1 MSTTERT
8 KSAKHTQG
16 DASVDSAA
24 IGDIRRVLVA
34 IAEPGESAE
43 ATIDTAV
50 AIATAHAAQLEAVS
64 VVNPSLSG
72 VLFPAMEN
80 PIEQAPA
87 LRAEQ
92 HRRQTALRKHLAEHT
107 GYAGG
112 WSIDVPLGTPGESI
126 VDRARQIGAD
136 LIIMGLGRHGAI
148 ERFVHDDTTL
158 RVVRRVSV
166 PVLAVSDTLHGM
178 PRTVIVAT
186 DFSRA
191 SSDAARAACALFRGC
206 ARFILAYV
214 ESEFDAAIAEHDETT
229 RVIRREGVAGAFQH
243 LCETLAVPPGASVE
257 TVTLRGVVSAEL
269 IAFAQRSGAAALAI
283 ARQQHSMAD
292 RVMIGSVTTALLR
305 RAPCS
310 VFVRPIG
317 SAETRAERR

>member
-1 MSTTERT
+1 MPTTERGE
-8 KSAKHTQG
+8 SAKRTQD
-16 DASVDSAA
+16 DAAAESTA
-24 IGDIRRVLVA
+24 IGDVRRVLVA
-34 IAEPGESAE
+34 IAEPNQRAD

-50 AIATAHAAQLEAVS
+50 AIATAHAAHLEAVS
-64 VVNPSLSG
+64 VVNPILRA

-80 PIEQAPA
+80 PIERAPA

-92 HRRQTALRKHLAEHT
+92 HRRQTAVRKHLAEHT
-107 GYAGG
+107 RYRGG
-112 WSIDVPLGTPGESI
+112 WSIDVPLGTPAESI
-126 VDRARQIGAD
+126 AGRARQIGAD
-136 LIIMGLGRHGAI
+136 LVIMGLGRHGAI

-166 PVLAVSDTLHGM
+166 PVLAVTDELHGM

-191 SSDAARAACALFRGC
+191 STDAARAACTVFRGC
-206 ARFILAYV
+206 SKVVLVYV
-214 ESEFDAAIAEHDETT
+214 ESDFDAVIAEHDETT
-229 RVIRREGVAGAFQH
+229 SVIRREGVAGAFQR
-243 LCETLAVPPGASVE
+243 LRETLDPPPGASIE
-257 TVTLRGVVSAEL
+257 TVTLRGVVAAEL
-269 IAFAQRSGAAALAI
+269 VAFANRSGADVLAI